1 MQTEKSGRPQAMIA
15 MSGGVDSSVA
25 AYLMQQAGY
34 DCMGV
39 TMKLYENEDAGV
51 PRGHTCCALDDVED
65 ARRVAY
71 ALGMPYYV
79 FNYKDAFREQ
89 VMARFAAAYQHGATP
104 NPCLDC
110 NRYLKFGLLET
121 RARALGCDVLATGH
135 YARVEQLPDGRYTLK
150 KAVDATK
157 DQSYVLAWLTQEQ
170 LAHTRFPLG
179 GLHKTEARE
188 IAEAHG
194 FCNAHKDQSYVLYQM
209 TQRQLAH
216 LLLPVGEYSKPE
228 IRALA
233 ADFGLEN
240 AQKPDSQDICFVPD
254 GDYAKIIAART
265 GKEPQPGPFLD
276 LNGNVVGTHRGII
289 HYTIGQRRGLGIAAE
304 MPLYVCG
311 IDVPRN
317 EVVLGR
323 NDDLFSTELDAS
335 GCNWISGDVPDV
347 PLRVTARIRYRQPE
361 QPCTV
366 TATGP
371 DTVHVSFE
379 TPQRAITRGQ
389 AVVFYDGDTV
399 LGGGTID

>member
-51 PRGHTCCALDDVED
+51 QRGQTCCALDDVED

-150 KAVDATK
+150 KAMDATK

-194 FCNAHKDQSYVLYQM
+194 FCNAHK
-209 TQRQLAH
+209 H
-216 LLLPVGEYSKPE
+216 
-228 IRALA
+228 
-233 ADFGLEN
+233 
-240 AQKPDSQDICFVPD
+240 DSQDICFVPD
-254 GDYAKIIAART
+254 GDYAKVIESRT
-265 GKEPQPGPFLD
+265 GKTPEPGPFLD

-289 HYTIGQRRGLGIAAE
+289 HYTVGQRRGLR
-304 MPLYVCG
+304 MPSDGKIYVVKILPERNAVVVGPNEALFTRECL
-311 IDVPRN
+311 VP
-317 EVVLGR
+317 GMH
-323 NDDLFSTELDAS
+323 
-335 GCNWISGDVPDV
+335 WISGEAPAL
-347 PLRVTARIRYRQPE
+347 PFRCSAKTRYRQPE

-366 TATGP
+366 YPAGEAGVRLVFDEP
-371 DTVHVSFE
+371 L
-379 TPQRAITRGQ
+379 RAITPGQ
-389 AVVFYDGDTV
+389 SAVLYDGDTV
-399 LGGGTID
+399 LGGGIIAREESVC

>member
-135 YARVEQLPDGRYTLK
+135 YARIEQLPDGRYTLK

-194 FCNAHKDQSYVLYQM
+194 FCNAHK
-209 TQRQLAH
+209 H
-216 LLLPVGEYSKPE
+216 
-228 IRALA
+228 
-233 ADFGLEN
+233 
-240 AQKPDSQDICFVPD
+240 DSQDICFVPD
-254 GDYAKIIAART
+254 GDYAKVIENRT
-265 GKEPQPGPFLD
+265 GKTPEPGPFLD
-276 LNGNVVGTHRGII
+276 LNGNVIGTHRGII
-289 HYTIGQRRGLGIAAE
+289 HYTVGQRRGLR
-304 MPLYVCG
+304 MPSDGKIYVVRILPEQNAVVVGPNEALFTRACF
-311 IDVPRN
+311 VP
-317 EVVLGR
+317 GMH
-323 NDDLFSTELDAS
+323 
-335 GCNWISGDVPDV
+335 WISGEAPAL
-347 PLRVTARIRYRQPE
+347 PFRCSAKTRYRQPE

-366 TATGP
+366 YPAGAHGVRLVFDEP
-371 DTVHVSFE
+371 L
-379 TPQRAITRGQ
+379 RAITPGQ
-389 AVVFYDGDTV
+389 SAVLYDGDTV
-399 LGGGTID
+399 LGGGIIAREDAAC

>member
-1 MQTEKSGRPQAMIA
+1 M
-15 MSGGVDSSVA
+15 
-25 AYLMQQAGY
+25 
-34 DCMGV
+34 
-39 TMKLYENEDAGV
+39 
-51 PRGHTCCALDDVED
+51 ED

-135 YARVEQLPDGRYTLK
+135 YARIEQLPDGRYTLK
-150 KAVDATK
+150 KAVDTTK

-194 FCNAHKDQSYVLYQM
+194 FCNAHK
-209 TQRQLAH
+209 H
-216 LLLPVGEYSKPE
+216 
-228 IRALA
+228 
-233 ADFGLEN
+233 
-240 AQKPDSQDICFVPD
+240 DSQDICFVPD
-254 GDYAKIIAART
+254 GDYAAAVERLT
-265 GKEPQPGPFLD
+265 GAHSEPGRFVDTQGKVL
-276 LNGNVVGTHRGII
+276 GTHRGII

-304 MPLYVCG
+304 TPLYVCG

-347 PLRVTARIRYRQPE
+347 PLHVTARIRYRQPE

-371 DTVHVSFE
+371 DTVHVSFAA
-379 TPQRAITRGQ
+379 PQRAITRGQ